1 MFLSV
6 STVGVIGTIFRR
18 SLRLGPIIVGTG
30 LGVAFVLMT
39 LPFVEIAIQ
48 LFTDFDIG
56 VWISSISISIGGI
69 FGAYI
74 GFRLAY
80 VILIATQAFLSA
92 YMIVR
97 GVSFVA
103 GGFPNELLILKD
115 LFGLTASDE

>member
-1 MFLSV
+1 M
-6 STVGVIGTIFRR
+6 IGTIFRR